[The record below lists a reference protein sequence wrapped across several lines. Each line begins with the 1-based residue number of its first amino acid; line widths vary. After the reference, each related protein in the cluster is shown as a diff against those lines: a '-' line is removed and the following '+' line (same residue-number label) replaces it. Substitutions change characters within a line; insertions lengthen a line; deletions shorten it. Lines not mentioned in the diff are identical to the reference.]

1 MGVFCVP
8 SFFCLHYPDWVQWVL
23 CLISVPYSMML
34 LLCLQSRCLL
44 LWIERKRVNCWWMSF
59 CVFFCIDPIDWVSWL
74 LCLISMIRSMMLLLC
89 FQSCCL
95 LIIREREQWIV
106 DGCLLCVFFLL
117 SSQLRL
123 NLVSVVF
130 DFNDSLNDVAP
141 VSPISLSVDEK
152 RKERV
157 NCWWMSLCVFFLL
170 PSLFRLSAVSVVFD
184 FNDSL
189 NDVDPLSPILLSVD
203 EKRNKK
209 SELLM
214 DVFCVSSFFCL
225 HYSDWV
231 QWVLCLISMHHLM
244 MLLLCPQTHCLL
256 MWWERGGKWYV

>member
-1 MGVFCVP
+1 MGVFCVS

-95 LIIREREQWIV
+95 LILREREQWIV
-106 DGCLLCVFFLL
+106 DGCLLCLL
-117 SSQLRL
+117 SFVFTTQIEPRECCIWFQWFAQWCCTCVS
-123 NLVSVVF
+123 NLVV
-130 DFNDSLNDVAP
+130 
-141 VSPISLSVDEK
+141 
-152 RKERV
+152 
-157 NCWWMSLCVFFLL
+157 CWW
-170 PSLFRLSAVSVVFD
+170 
-184 FNDSL
+184 
-189 NDVDPLSPILLSVD
+189 
-203 EKRNKK
+203 EKKRK

-214 DVFCVSSFFCL
+214 DVFVCLLSFVFTPQIECSECGVWFQWFTQWRCTCVSNFVACWHDEKWKELLVDGCIVFVFF
-225 HYSDWV
+225 YIYPTDRV
-231 QWVLCLISMHHLM
+231 QW
-244 MLLLCPQTHCLL
+244 LLCWTTKIH
-256 MWWERGGKWYV
+256 